1 MPDHNQTTIMN
12 AEYQNAQNADAIIC
26 AEEHTGMT
34 VKRMPKTMTEAKV
47 KEIVRVYAQ
56 EDLKVELYEG
66 MTEELRKLDEQVAEN
81 MEQERRQIERDF
93 EEKLETMRREMEDAM
108 TAKFAHML
116 SQHHPVVE
124 KQSKK
129 AEKKAKGGAE
139 ADDGVRGYYDVPA
152 GPDEI
157 ARLRKINAE
166 LRKESEGKTKTN
178 QKLQEQIATLEGEDP
193 IKKYA
198 EEIARL
204 KELNQDLR
212 KRCVAKD
219 KTNQNLK
226 AEILRL
232 GGSNA
237 GSQDDE

>member
-1 MPDHNQTTIMN
+1 
-12 AEYQNAQNADAIIC
+12 
-26 AEEHTGMT
+26 
-34 VKRMPKTMTEAKV
+34 
-47 KEIVRVYAQ
+47 
-56 EDLKVELYEG
+56 

-116 SQHHPVVE
+116 SQHHPAVE

-139 ADDGVRGYYDVPA
+139 AEVKGYYDVPA
-152 GPDEI
+152 GVDEI

-198 EEIARL
+198 DEIARL

-232 GGSNA
+232 GGGSSA
-237 GSQDDE
+237 GSQDGDE

>member
-1 MPDHNQTTIMN
+1 MPDHNHTKIMN
-12 AEYQNAQNADAIIC
+12 AEHQNAQNADAIRV
-26 AEEHTGMT
+26 AEEHSGMT
-34 VKRMPKTMTEAKV
+34 VRKMPKTLTEAKV

-66 MTEELRKLDEQVAEN
+66 MAEELRKLDETVAEN
-81 MEQERRQIERDF
+81 MEQERRQIEADF
-93 EEKLETMRREMEDAM
+93 EEKLETMRREMEDTM

-116 SQHHPVVE
+116 SQHHPAVE
-124 KQSKK
+124 KQAKKQKK
-129 AEKKAKGGAE
+129 AEGAE
-139 ADDGVRGYYDVPA
+139 VKGYYDVPA
-152 GPDEI
+152 GVDEI

-178 QKLQEQIATLEGEDP
+178 QKLQEQIAVLEGEDTVA
-193 IKKYA
+193 KYA
-198 EEIARL
+198 EEIQRL
-204 KELNQDLR
+204 KEHNQNLR

>member
-1 MPDHNQTTIMN
+1 MPDHNHTKIMN
-12 AEYQNAQNADAIIC
+12 AEHQNAQNADAPVIV
-26 AEEHTGMT
+26 AEEHSGMT
-34 VKRMPKTMTEAKV
+34 VRKMPLKNPLTEK
-47 KEIVRVYAQ
+47 RVYEIADGVRETLTQ
-56 EDLKVELYEG
+56 EV
-66 MTEELRKLDEQVAEN
+66 
-81 MEQERRQIERDF
+81 
-93 EEKLETMRREMEDAM
+93 EEKLAEMRREMEDTM

-116 SQHHPVVE
+116 SQHHPAVE
-124 KQSKK
+124 KQAKKQKK
-129 AEKKAKGGAE
+129 AEGAE
-139 ADDGVRGYYDVPA
+139 VKGYYDVPA
-152 GPDEI
+152 GVDEI

-178 QKLQEQIATLEGEDP
+178 QKLQEQIAVLEGEDTVA
-193 IKKYA
+193 KYA
-198 EEIARL
+198 EEIQRL
-204 KELNQDLR
+204 KEHNQNLR

>member
-1 MPDHNQTTIMN
+1 MPDHNHTTIMN
-12 AEYQNAQNADAIIC
+12 AEQQIQNAESADIAV
-26 AEEHTGMT
+26 AEEHSGMRKMP
-34 VKRMPKTMTEAKV
+34 VKSNMTEKRV

-56 EDLKVELYEG
+56 EDLKTELYEG

-81 MEQERRQIERDF
+81 MEAERRQMEETF
-93 EEKLETMRREMEDAM
+93 EEKLADLRREMEDAM
-108 TAKFAHML
+108 TAKFAQML
-116 SQHHPVVE
+116 ASTHPAVE
-124 KQSKK
+124 KQAKKQKK
-129 AEKKAKGGAE
+129 AEGAE
-139 ADDGVRGYYDVPA
+139 VKGYYDVPA
-152 GPDEI
+152 GVDEI

-178 QKLQEQIATLEGEDP
+178 QKLQEQIANLESEGAVA
-193 IKKYA
+193 KYA
-198 EEIARL
+198 EEIQRL
-204 KELNQDLR
+204 KEHNQNLR

>member
-1 MPDHNQTTIMN
+1 MPDHNHTTIMN
-12 AEYQNAQNADAIIC
+12 AEQIQNAQNADAVIV

-56 EDLKVELYEG
+56 EDLKTELYEG

-81 MEQERRQIERDF
+81 MESERRQMEELF
-93 EEKLETMRREMEDAM
+93 EEKLADLRREMEDNM
-108 TAKFAHML
+108 TAKIAQML
-116 SQHHPVVE
+116 ATSHPAVE
-124 KQSKK
+124 KQAKKQKK
-129 AEKKAKGGAE
+129 AEGAE
-139 ADDGVRGYYDVPA
+139 VKGYYDVPA
-152 GPDEI
+152 GVDEI

-178 QKLQEQIATLEGEDP
+178 QKLQEQIANLESEDP
-193 IKKYA
+193 IAKYA
-198 EEIARL
+198 EEIQRL

>member
-1 MPDHNQTTIMN
+1 MPDHNHTTIMN
-12 AEYQNAQNADAIIC
+12 AEYQNAQNADAIIV

-34 VKRMPKTMTEAKV
+34 VRKMTPKTLTEAKV

-66 MTEELRKLDEQVAEN
+66 MSEELRKLDEQVAEN
-81 MEQERRQIERDF
+81 MEQERRQIEADF
-93 EEKLETMRREMEDAM
+93 EEKLETMRREMEDNM

-116 SQHHPVVE
+116 SQHHPAVE

-139 ADDGVRGYYDVPA
+139 AEVKGYYDVPA
-152 GPDEI
+152 GVDEI

-178 QKLQEQIATLEGEDP
+178 QKLQEQIANLESEDP

-198 EEIARL
+198 DEIQRL

-219 KTNQNLK
+219 KTNQNLR
-226 AEILRL
+226 AEIVRL

>member
-1 MPDHNQTTIMN
+1 MN
-12 AEYQNAQNADAIIC
+12 AEHQNAQNADAPVIV
-26 AEEHTGMT
+26 AEEHSGMT
-34 VKRMPKTMTEAKV
+34 VRKMPLKNPLTEK
-47 KEIVRVYAQ
+47 RVYEIADGVRETLTQ
-56 EDLKVELYEG
+56 EV
-66 MTEELRKLDEQVAEN
+66 
-81 MEQERRQIERDF
+81 
-93 EEKLETMRREMEDAM
+93 EEKLAEMRREMEDTM

-116 SQHHPVVE
+116 SQHHPAVE
-124 KQSKK
+124 KQAKKQKK
-129 AEKKAKGGAE
+129 AEGAE
-139 ADDGVRGYYDVPA
+139 VKGYYDVPA
-152 GPDEI
+152 GVDEI

-178 QKLQEQIATLEGEDP
+178 QKLQEQIAVLEGEDTVA
-193 IKKYA
+193 KYA
-198 EEIARL
+198 EEIQRL
-204 KELNQDLR
+204 KEHNQNLR

>member
-1 MPDHNQTTIMN
+1 MN
-12 AEYQNAQNADAIIC
+12 ADHQNAQNADSLIC

-81 MEQERRQIERDF
+81 MEQERRQIEADF

-116 SQHHPVVE
+116 SQHHPAVE

-139 ADDGVRGYYDVPA
+139 AEVKGYYDVPA
-152 GPDEI
+152 GVDEI

-178 QKLQEQIATLEGEDP
+178 QKLQEQIATLESEDP
-193 IKKYA
+193 VAKYA
-198 EEIARL
+198 EEIQRL

-232 GGSNA
+232 GGGSSA
-237 GSQDDE
+237 GSQDGDE